1 MDLSYTSNSGEKRLS
16 SGTGPGRIHDRICR
30 NGISLYQ
37 ARHDVPVK
45 RDWLGARTCPGRT
58 ITTGR
63 NGFSLARS
71 TAVDAFQEK
80 RKRERDKCSS
90 VGWRFLNSRKASNET
105 VLQLQMLTKLHK

>member
-1 MDLSYTSNSGEKRLS
+1 MDLSYTSNSGEKRLR
-16 SGTGPGRIHDRICR
+16 SGTGPGRIHYRICR

-45 RDWLGARTCPGRT
+45 RDWLRARTCPGRT

-71 TAVDAFQEK
+71 LALPRSTRSKKRGRGKEISAAVWGGGFGILEK
-80 RKRERDKCSS
+80 RAKKLFYNCKC
-90 VGWRFLNSRKASNET
+90 
-105 VLQLQMLTKLHK
+105 